1 MKKNM
6 RIIIDIILFIM
17 FILLMGYHITGNAIH
32 EILGVITFI
41 LFIVHHI
48 INLRWYKMIFK
59 GMYNFYRIVQMIFN
73 TLLFLAM
80 IGIMISSVMISSNVF
95 SFLNFKTTM
104 FFRRLHMISTSW
116 GFVLMAIHLGLHLNI
131 FLTRLNQKMRNN
143 TFEYV
148 YYLIMIL
155 FMIFGVYA
163 FIKTEL
169 WKDMFLVNQFK
180 FFDYDQSP
188 YLFYSG
194 EIAITFFVSLMTYL
208 IIKMLKKIKKEY
220 DTKK

>member
-1 MKKNM
+1 
-6 RIIIDIILFIM
+6 
-17 FILLMGYHITGNAIH
+17 
-32 EILGVITFI
+32 
-41 LFIVHHI
+41 
-48 INLRWYKMIFK
+48 
-59 GMYNFYRIVQMIFN
+59 
-73 TLLFLAM
+73 
-80 IGIMISSVMISSNVF
+80 
-95 SFLNFKTTM
+95 M

-188 YLFYSG
+188 YLFYCG

>member
-104 FFRRLHMISTSW
+104 FFRSLHMISTSW

-188 YLFYSG
+188 YLFYCG